1 MVMLHGCTESA
12 PQFALESGMNWVAE
26 KYGFAVLYPEQG
38 FQDNIWRC
46 WNWFKPENQVRGGGE
61 LGIVLGMMTEVARKV
76 RLDSHH
82 VYVAGISSGA
92 AMASNL
98 LACHSD
104 VFAGAGIA
112 SGLEFQAA
120 TSEIE
125 AHAVMASGS
134 THDIR
139 QSAMQAVKCS
149 GANAKMS
156 AVIAIYG
163 TADPVVNP
171 VNSSR
176 VVEQFTTINDLIDDH
191 QLNQSQSDR
200 IVASREDQV
209 PGGYHFKTDYYGG
222 GTSIRI
228 AKVAVDGM
236 AHAWSGAVAPGQYAD
251 ARGPNAAEL
260 IWLFL
265 WNYGKI

>member
-12 PQFALESGMNWVAE
+12 PQFALETGMNWVAE

-104 VFAGAGIA
+104 IFAGAGIA

-125 AHAVMASGS
+125 AHQVMATGS

-139 QSAMQAVKCS
+139 QSAAQAVKCS
-149 GANAKMS
+149 GPNAKMS

-163 TADPVVNP
+163 TADPVVNT
-171 VNSSR
+171 VNSSQ
-176 VVEQFTTINDLIDDH
+176 VIEQFTAINDILDDH
-191 QLNQSQSDR
+191 QVNQSQTNHV
-200 IVASREDQV
+200 VASREDQV
-209 PGGYHFKTDYYGG
+209 PGGYRYRTDFYGG
-222 GTSIRI
+222 NGSIHI

-251 ARGPNAAEL
+251 ARGPNAAEM